1 MTGQLDRIRELEKL
15 YSTEENSNASN
26 KIVVVTSGKG
36 GTGKTF
42 FAANFAHQFSKSHS
56 VLLVDV
62 DFNLSNLHLLFNS
75 HPQKTLNDFFE
86 SKVVFKEIVSSYN
99 SNLDIIFGDSG
110 LSSQGKPS
118 FNQINKMFNEVN
130 NIATNYDLIVFDLGA
145 GVSDENLHILSKAKT
160 KLIITNPEPTALM
173 DAYVLIKLLK
183 NNENTE
189 GIYIVINR
197 CAEES
202 EGQQAFQNLKSAVDH
217 FLKVSVN
224 FLNELPESSEVR
236 KSIIDQKLLS
246 ENNQSNQVITSIK
259 NTADKISKIH
269 QVLNIN
275 QPALQSSSISFK
287 NSL

>member
-15 YSTEENSNASN
+15 YNTEENNISEEIIA
-26 KIVVVTSGKG
+26 ITSGKG

-42 FAANFAHQFSKSHS
+42 FAANFAYQYSKSHK

-75 HPQKTLNDFFE
+75 NPQKTLYTFFE
-86 SKVVFKEIVSSYN
+86 SKAVFAEIISSYN

-110 LSSQGKPS
+110 LVSQGKPTFS
-118 FNQINKMFNEVN
+118 QINKMFSEINALAN
-130 NIATNYDLIVFDLGA
+130 KYDLIVFDLGA
-145 GVSDENLHILSKAKT
+145 GVSDENLHILSKSKS
-160 KLIITNPEPTALM
+160 KIIITNPEPTALM
-173 DAYVLIKLLK
+173 DAYVIIKLLK
-183 NNENTE
+183 SSGNAD
-189 GIYIVINR
+189 GIHIAVNR
-197 CAEES
+197 CIEES
-202 EGQQAFQNLKSAVDH
+202 EGSQAFQNLKSAVDH

-224 FLNELPESSEVR
+224 FLVELPESSEVR

-246 ENNQSNQVITSIK
+246 ELNHLNPVIASI
-259 NTADKISKIH
+259 NIALSKISKIH